1 MKPIGIQ
8 NSVTVIEPAK
18 VDSTPQGPA
27 GGSPVEPPSQHRE
40 KPRNLLTPIIVVLVV
55 AVIVWG
61 LWKLFSVKPAA
72 QATSGAVVT
81 VTRTD
86 FVRTLRV
93 QGTVEAISF
102 YSVAAPRLSGPGM
115 GSMIV
120 TKLAPSGK
128 RVKKGEL
135 LVEFDRQAQIRN
147 ALDRQAEFVD
157 FEQQIRKMKADHA
170 ALKAADETALKQ
182 AENTMKSAQLELR
195 RNEIVSRI
203 DAEKNQQNY
212 DEAKATYEQLKT
224 SLDLKRKANLAEL
237 RSMEIQ
243 RDRARAAME
252 YAENN
257 SKKLQIVSPLDGI
270 NVLNSIWKGGQMG
283 EIQEGDEVRPGVPF
297 MQVVNPGAMQVRSKI
312 NQADITNLSVGQAV
326 KVGLDAYPDLTFV
339 GKIERIAA
347 LGVTSGMSQK
357 VRTFQAVFSIVG
369 SDAKLMPDLSAA
381 VDVELERFTS
391 VLVVPRDYVFYEG
404 EDAYLQ
410 LENGQQKKVK
420 IKAFGDDQVVID
432 SGIDEGAKIVRRAG

>member
-1 MKPIGIQ
+1 
-8 NSVTVIEPAK
+8 
-18 VDSTPQGPA
+18 
-27 GGSPVEPPSQHRE
+27 
-40 KPRNLLTPIIVVLVV
+40 
-55 AVIVWG
+55 
-61 LWKLFSVKPAA
+61 
-72 QATSGAVVT
+72 
-81 VTRTD
+81 
-86 FVRTLRV
+86 
-93 QGTVEAISF
+93 
-102 YSVAAPRLSGPGM
+102 
-115 GSMIV
+115 
-120 TKLAPSGK
+120 
-128 RVKKGEL
+128 
-135 LVEFDRQAQIRN
+135 
-147 ALDRQAEFVD
+147 
-157 FEQQIRKMKADHA
+157 
-170 ALKAADETALKQ
+170 
-182 AENTMKSAQLELR
+182 
-195 RNEIVSRI
+195 
-203 DAEKNQQNY
+203 
-212 DEAKATYEQLKT
+212 
-224 SLDLKRKANLAEL
+224 
-237 RSMEIQ
+237 
-243 RDRARAAME
+243 
-252 YAENN
+252 NN

-381 VDVELERFTS
+381 VDVELERFPS

-432 SGIDEGAKIVRRAG
+432 SGIDEGAKIVRRVG